1 MQVFAALLLDTYRQL
16 NSQKL
21 FWITLALSGLIVLG
35 FACIGINENGITL
48 LWFEVGSFGG
58 AITSA
63 LMSPAQLY
71 KQLFV
76 SFGVGFWLS
85 WLATIL
91 ALVSTAGMIPSF
103 IAGGAIE
110 LTLSKPVSRIKLFLY
125 KFLMG
130 LLFSA
135 LQVAVF
141 STACFLLIGIRGGDW
156 QPKVFLAIPLVVLFF
171 SYLFSLCAL
180 IGLVTRSTMAALLLT
195 LLCWLGL
202 FGLNATDAVMLQL
215 KHVSLMQVENIPKRM
230 EVQEREAT
238 RAYQVFWYQEQGLTK
253 QQAEEQGKSPPPPT
267 PDRLREINPRL
278 ASLTR
283 DLDEARNDVDKWTM
297 WSRLVF
303 GVKTLFPKTSET
315 TELLSR
321 TLRKDLSPFRS
332 DDQAE
337 ATADT
342 PVELTNLSPRE
353 QRELER
359 RIMQEIDSRSLW
371 WVLGTSIVSELV
383 ILAICCVIFVRRDF

>member
-180 IGLVTRSTMAALLLT
+180 IGLVTRSTMSALLLT

-283 DLDEARNDVDKWTM
+283 DLDEARSDVDKWTM

>member
-283 DLDEARNDVDKWTM
+283 DLDEARSDVDKWTM